1 MSVGENIKKR
11 RKALGLSQQVLA
23 DALGYKTRSSI
34 TKIESGETSL
44 NNDKLFTFAN
54 ILNTSVEYLLTG
66 NSSQTE
72 HSIDNNLYVESEKFV
87 EKGAKKCISILLAGG
102 KYRVNKLNVPFQF
115 VTVKDKPIVLYTM
128 EVYQR
133 HPLIDD
139 IYVVCLDGWE
149 DLIYNCVENYNISKF
164 RKIIP
169 AGENGIKSVKN
180 AIEWLTPSNSNY
192 DIVILQEATRP
203 LIDLETISNAI
214 YCCKKNGSAIPFT
227 YLEDTTPFLFNKQ
240 TQNISHLDAYSLISL
255 QSPELY
261 TLGNLKYSF
270 IEASKTN
277 HELTENNCSVFMHHI
292 GRKLSFC
299 DGNNNNLRIIHEN
312 DLKLF
317 EAILNNI

>member
-11 RKALGLSQQVLA
+11 RKDLKLSQQDLA

-34 TKIESGETSL
+34 TKIEKGETSIS
-44 NNDKLFTFAN
+44 NDKLFSFAN
-54 ILNTSVEYLLTG
+54 ILNTSVEFLLNG
-66 NSSQTE
+66 SHDQTHHVIE
-72 HSIDNNLYVESEKFV
+72 DSLNAEPDNISEKHT
-87 EKGAKKCISILLAGG
+87 KKCIAVLLAGG
-102 KYRVNKLNVPFQF
+102 KYRVNSLNVPFQF
-115 VTVKDKPIVLYTM
+115 VSVKEKPIIMYTM

-139 IYVVCLDGWE
+139 IYVVCLDGWD
-149 DLIYNCVENYNISKF
+149 DLIYNCVEKYNISKF
-164 RKIIP
+164 KKIIP

-180 AIEWLTPSNSNY
+180 SVEWLSLTYNNY

-203 LIDLETISNAI
+203 LIDFETISNAI

-227 YLEDTTPFLFNKQ
+227 YLEDTTPFILNKQ
-240 TQNISHLDAYSLISL
+240 TQNITYIDAYSLISL

-270 IEASKTN
+270 IEATKIN
-277 HELTENNCSVFMHHI
+277 HELRENNCSVFMHNI
-292 GRKLSFC
+292 GKKLSFC
-299 DGNNNNLRIIHEN
+299 NGSNNNLRIIHDN

-317 EAILNNI
+317 EAILNK